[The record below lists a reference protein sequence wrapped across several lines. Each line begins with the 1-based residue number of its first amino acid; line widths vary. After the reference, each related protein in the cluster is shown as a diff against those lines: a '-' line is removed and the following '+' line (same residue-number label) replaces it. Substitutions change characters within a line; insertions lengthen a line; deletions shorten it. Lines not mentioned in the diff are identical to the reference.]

1 MNKILKILGKIVSK
15 LTLSLTYAP
24 KGKDSHTKNKEQAV
38 NVYVNNYGNGNIK
51 KIEKIDILS
60 DIDNIYVNELIKEI
74 VIKVELADGTVAS
87 FVEIEFSVEN
97 LYGPV
102 TKVTD
107 KNGMVSFQNICF
119 KETGNHRFCIKGIG
133 GFVYKDL
140 IVIKDNPVELKFIN
154 QPQDVASK
162 EVLNEVIVQA
172 VYQSGTKAENLQI
185 PIDINKEGVR
195 WAGTRVKSTD
205 KEGIAC
211 FDNLAFTKTGNYKL
225 KVMYETFFLYSD
237 PFHVFAP
244 GVCMDFEKC
253 EAGSKE
259 EVEAFLTALLEK
271 QSDGDVIKYNGEE
284 Y

>member
-1 MNKILKILGKIVSK
+1 MKKILKILGKIISKITLSFTYTSK
-15 LTLSLTYAP
+15 LKENSKTD
-24 KGKDSHTKNKEQAV
+24 KGQSV
-38 NVYVNNYGNGNIK
+38 NVYVNNYGNDNTR
-51 KIEKIDILS
+51 KIGKIDVLS
-60 DIDNIYVNELIKEI
+60 DIDNIYANELIKEI
-74 VIKVELADGTVAS
+74 VAKFEFTDGTPAS
-87 FVEIEFSVEN
+87 FVVIEFSVEN
-97 LYGPV
+97 LYGPI
-102 TKVTD
+102 TKKTNKD
-107 KNGMVSFQNICF
+107 GMVSFRDVRIKEAGDHRFCF
-119 KETGNHRFCIKGIG
+119 KEAG

-140 IVIKDNPVELKFIN
+140 LIVKDNPVILKFIN

-162 EVLNEVIVQA
+162 EVLNKVIVQA
-172 VYQSGTKAENLQI
+172 VYQSGTKVENLQI
-185 PIDINKEGVR
+185 QIDINKEGVR

-211 FDNLAFTKTGNYKL
+211 FDNLIFTKTGNYKL
-225 KVMYETFFLYSD
+225 KVMYETCFLYSD

-253 EAGSKE
+253 EASSKE